1 MTILT
6 DKNSAAPI
14 IPTRYIIHPTSDNS
28 SNADVIIT
36 AVRTYFDM
44 SIKKSDAFSQ
54 IEILF
59 TNPFSMTKIIKIV
72 LCTKLWSINMKTVV
86 LL

>member
-14 IPTRYIIHPTSDNS
+14 TPTRYIIHPTSESS

-44 SIKKSDAFSQ
+44 SIEKSDTFSQ
-54 IEILF
+54 TEIFF
-59 TNPFSMTKIIKIV
+59 TNPFSMANLIKNV
-72 LCTKLWSINMKTVV
+72 CAPKL
-86 LL
+86 